1 MIQFIDLSPDGE
13 FSPLAGYPSQMNT
26 LYLMDPLS
34 GLNLAGDSTFMLMLE
49 GTRRGYPSAWCTPGD
64 LYAREGAV
72 AWARCQAVSTF
83 PLHNDGPQGFQ
94 TGGQREVPLTDFDVI
109 WMRKDPPFDM
119 SYIFCTYLL
128 EMAVTA
134 RSRDGRG
141 ATPRTC
147 VYNHPE
153 GLRSRNEKL
162 FALQYEGLT
171 PRTLVSHDI
180 ARIVEF
186 AEELPG
192 KMVIKPWDGNGG
204 RGVLVSGKGD
214 PNLRSMVEL
223 LTSDGKQFIL
233 AQQHLPAIA
242 EGDKRI
248 LLVDGRPVGAM
259 LRVPSPKDHRGN
271 MHVGA
276 TVHRCEL
283 TSRDHEICEAIGP
296 TLQREG
302 QLFVGIDVIGGF
314 LTEINVTSPTGI
326 QEVNRLDGQRVER
339 LIWDALESRQA

>member
-1 MIQFIDLSPDGE
+1 
-13 FSPLAGYPSQMNT
+13 MNT
-26 LYLMDPLS
+26 LYVMDPLS
-34 GLNLAGDSTFMLMLE
+34 SLNLAGDSTFMLMLE
-49 GTRRGYPSAWCTPGD
+49 GTRRGYASAWCTPAD

-72 AWARCQAVSTF
+72 AWARCQAVGTF
-83 PLHNDGPQGFQ
+83 PVDNDGPHGFE
-94 TGGQREVPLTDFDVI
+94 TGDWREVPLTDFDVI

-128 EMAVTA
+128 EMAVT
-134 RSRDGRG
+134 GRQG
-141 ATPRTC
+141 ADRGMATRTR
-147 VYNHPE
+147 VYNHPQ

-162 FALQYEGLT
+162 FALQYGGLT

-180 ARIVEF
+180 ARILAF

-192 KMVIKPWDGNGG
+192 KVVVKPWDGNGG
-204 RGVLVSGKGD
+204 RGVLVSEKGD

-223 LTSDGKQFIL
+223 LTGDGKHFIL
-233 AQQHLPAIA
+233 AQQHLPEIA
-242 EGDKRI
+242 QGDKRI

-283 TSRDHEICEAIGP
+283 TARDLEICDAIGP
-296 TLQREG
+296 TLEREG

-326 QEVNRLDGQRVER
+326 QEVNRLDGLRVER
-339 LIWDALESRQA
+339 LVWNAVEARRV